1 MILHRF
7 ETIDSTNDRAKQMAK
22 DGAQSGTVLVAA
34 AQTGGKGRM
43 GRTFQSPPGMGMY
56 LSLILRPECKAAQL
70 LHLTCAAAVAVCDAV
85 EQAAGFRPGIKWTND
100 LVCGNRKLG
109 GILTELSLIQGT
121 DQVDFAIIGIGINC
135 LQSKADFS
143 PELQDMAMSL
153 SQAAGKTVSPEAL
166 TEAMLQSL
174 GKLEHGLLSQKT
186 QYLEIYRR
194 DCVTLGKEISIVR
207 GECVQHALAL
217 DIDPDGGLLVRLEN
231 GTVETVS
238 SGEVSI
244 RGMYGYV

>member
-43 GRTFQSPPGMGMY
+43 GRSFQSPPAMGVY

-70 LHLTCAAAVAVCDAV
+70 LHLTCAVAVAVCDAV

-100 LVCGNRKLG
+100 LVYGSRKLG
-109 GILTELSLIQGT
+109 GILTELSLKPGT
-121 DQVDFAIIGIGINC
+121 DLVDFAIIGIGINC
-135 LQSKADFS
+135 LQAKEDF
-143 PELQDMAMSL
+143 PGELQNMAMSL

-166 TEAMLQSL
+166 TEAMLYSL
-174 GKLEHGLLSQKT
+174 EKLERDLLSGKT
-186 QYLEIYRR
+186 QYMDIYRR

-207 GECVQHALAL
+207 GTCVQHALAL
-217 DIDPDGGLLVRLEN
+217 DIDPDGGLLVRLDD
-231 GTVETVS
+231 GTTETVS